1 MALSRDFRQ
10 FNFPV
15 ARCYQTLSDLLP
27 FMYVPIEPFTYTPL
41 LIEYQNSVDAE
52 IRARAQAGSWYYRY
66 KFVCEALQTEEV
78 GCIVRLEAATTG
90 ITDIG
95 LGQLA
100 LRRILITLHLALI
113 GQLPTGMLPMFM
125 LQPPMPTP
133 NSTQA
138 QLQIQA
144 NQAFQLAKRG
154 RADEALAGFQQYL
167 TVSPTSSDIHFHNA
181 VLYMVLDQLAEAE
194 AAFQEVLKYEPNHI
208 LAQAYLDDVV
218 ERNKQK
224 QKLATKPLDSS
235 PLPAKNDSDLES
247 MYAVAESDEDNVETT
262 ALVLN
267 KAEQTLQ
274 VNANNAAENSE
285 NGYSAIL
292 YIHYYNGTHR
302 IYTLTKSNTTIG
314 RLETCD
320 ILLGDIKVSRHH
332 AEINKQQYSISIT
345 DLGSANGTFYN
356 GQRLTAHRSQNL
368 EDGDIIKIGDSE
380 FVFSRR
386 RVEPTP

>member
-15 ARCYQTLSDLLP
+15 ARCYQILSDLQA
-27 FMYVPIEPFTYTPL
+27 FKKVPIEPFTYAPL
-41 LIEYQNSVDAE
+41 LIEYQNVVDAE
-52 IRARAQAGSWYYRY
+52 IRARAQAGSLYYRY
-66 KFVCEALQTEEV
+66 KFTCEALQTDEV

-100 LRRILITLHLALI
+100 LRRILITLHLALT

-125 LQPPMPTP
+125 LQPPMPAP

-138 QLQIQA
+138 QLQTQA

-167 TVSPTSSDIHFHNA
+167 TSSPTSSDIHFHNA
-181 VLYMVLDQLAEAE
+181 VLYMLLDQLAEAE
-194 AAFQEVLKYEPNHI
+194 TAFQEVLKYEPNHI

-224 QKLATKPLDSS
+224 QKLATKPLDAS
-235 PLPAKNDSDLES
+235 PSPAKDDSDL
-247 MYAVAESDEDNVETT
+247 VATYTVTESDADDNVETT
-262 ALVLN
+262 ALVVTR
-267 KAEQTLQ
+267 AEQNPQ

-285 NGYSAIL
+285 NMYKAIL

-302 IYTLTKSNTTIG
+302 IYTLTKANTTIG

-320 ILLGDIKVSRHH
+320 LLLGDIKVSRHH
-332 AEINKQQYSISIT
+332 AEINKQSASISIT

-386 RVEPTP
+386 RVE